1 LLSYLLLVP
10 FGGNITR
17 ESLSAA
23 LLLLSFFSLFA
34 SVKGQLDGPLAMAPI

>member
-23 LLLLSFFSLFA
+23 LLLSFFSLFA